1 MSDTLDREATPE
13 EIEEVERLLKA
24 TRVEI
29 VPLPKSRL
37 APRTSTEVL
46 ALPVMPALQR
56 KPSVTD
62 ATGEKCNGR
71 EPAVAVVLPFVD
83 PTKPIWIGSAEA
95 ARRDVPGG
103 SGVTL
108 SQSRQSRSMVGS
120 GGSAAMTTESA
131 PEAVPNQKK

>member
-62 ATGEKCNGR
+62 AAGEKCNGR

-95 ARRDVPGG
+95 AERSTGCAGRVGG
-103 SGVTL
+103 YPEPKPAK
-108 SQSRQSRSMVGS
+108 SQHGWGLGDRPR
-120 GGSAAMTTESA
+120 
-131 PEAVPNQKK
+131 